1 MMTAKL
7 VVCMS
12 LLFVTICSWPAC
24 IVQPECLLIA
34 VLRYDIN
41 EMISAKTQLQL
52 VQDEGQSHVML
63 DLDFK
68 VSKRYGTMSHIW

>member
-1 MMTAKL
+1 
-7 VVCMS
+7 
-12 LLFVTICSWPAC
+12 VTICSWPAC
-24 IVQPECLLIA
+24 VVQPECLLIA
-34 VLRYDIN
+34 APRYDVN

-68 VSKRYGTMSHIW
+68 VSKRYDTMSHIW